1 MQSSDP
7 LPCSFVLKNTAH
19 LLKKK
24 RKNGDHSQGP
34 FFLIQRDAHSPANVI
49 PSAFMEGESLCTLQ
63 Q

>member
-24 RKNGDHSQGP
+24 KKKNGDHSQGP
-34 FFLIQRDAHSPANVI
+34 FFKFREMLTV
-49 PSAFMEGESLCTLQ
+49 Q
-63 Q
+63 QM

>member
-24 RKNGDHSQGP
+24 KKNGDHSQGP
-34 FFLIQRDAHSPANVI
+34 FFKFREMLTVRQ
-49 PSAFMEGESLCTLQ
+49 M
-63 Q
+63 